1 MTVNDSHV
9 ESAPSSN
16 PRDGHSFTTTAPAHQ
31 KLHLSPRSED
41 MVRRVPS
48 RNEMNIH
55 HITEDLSSAPSTTF
69 TYFTPDTDECY
80 IGSLPLPS
88 SSLTPSLIL
97 ESSSHLERI
106 PDGLIYPL
114 MPGKPLMA
122 LIIAPDSPP
131 EDSETGAY
139 FIRRPNLLN
148 FDTKDKDRAEQ
159 QQAMLLREAV
169 ILQQLAQHGHPNM
182 IRYHGTRTR
191 RGRITGLVFDKHPY
205 TLLEYL
211 AEVKEK
217 GKGNEIEVESFVRGL
232 ESVVSRLHQLGLAH
246 NSIRAENIVVGRGE
260 GGEGVRAV
268 LVEFSKCLPFG
279 KKFRTS
285 YDGELKVSS
294 KENDRRAVKDFRS
307 WLEGVVDPTLITP
320 TQDDQPASS

>member
-1 MTVNDSHV
+1 MTVNDSKF
-9 ESAPSSN
+9 ESASGSTHH
-16 PRDGHSFTTTAPAHQ
+16 DGHSSPAAGQAHQ
-31 KLHLSPRSED
+31 KLHLSPPGD
-41 MVRRVPS
+41 NTVRRLPS
-48 RNEMNIH
+48 RNELNIH
-55 HITEDLSSAPSTTF
+55 HITEDLSCAPSTTF

-80 IGSLPLPS
+80 IGTLPLPS

-97 ESSSHLERI
+97 QSSSTLQRI
-106 PDGLIYPL
+106 PDNLIYPV

-131 EDSETGAY
+131 ADSETGAY

-148 FDTKDKDRAEQ
+148 FDPKDKDRAEQ

-169 ILQQLAQHGHPNM
+169 ILQQLAQHGHENM

-217 GKGNEIEVESFVRGL
+217 GKENEIEVQSFVKGL
-232 ESVVSRLHQLGLAH
+232 ESVVSRLHQLGQAH
-246 NSIRAENIVVGRGE
+246 NNIRAENIVVGRGE
-260 GGEGVRAV
+260 SGKGVRAV

-285 YDGELKVSS
+285 HDGELKVSS
-294 KENDRRAVKDFRS
+294 KENDLRAVKDFRR
-307 WLEGVVDPTLITP
+307 WLEGVVDPTSTTP
-320 TQDDQPASS
+320 TQDDHPANS